1 MLRPYARKEL
11 SAEDVKVFDL
21 LVRRDHW
28 VRQAAQ
34 HVDFL
39 EIRQV
44 VGDYYRLD
52 FGCPCV
58 EPVLLIKLE
67 FLMYHDNL
75 SDSQVFARA
84 ETDMAYRWFL
94 DLGRNDHLPDVSTL
108 RKFRS
113 RLGPE
118 GHKAVFHCLLKQA
131 REHGLVK
138 DRLRIKDATH
148 VIADIA
154 VPAGLT
160 LIAQARNRL
169 LNAAEPFAPES
180 VAGEYVRIENIRTT
194 TDGRADDLR
203 LIARVDHLR
212 DILGWATKIAAPP
225 DAETNPTWQKLI
237 QAIEIARKTLA
248 GHDNPEEGDKLRS
261 VSDPEARRG
270 RHGEFYD
277 GYLVDVMVDA
287 DSELITA
294 INVLSAN
301 GGGESAD
308 ALALLREETSLHG
321 NTIEK
326 LSMDG
331 AGYNGPVL
339 RQLEEDHSVEVFVP
353 AKADSQQDRIS
364 ADAFQLSED
373 GSHVICPAGQKSHY
387 HQREDARHTTIFRFT
402 EEVCRTCPLLSQC
415 VNQIKKPFGRSVRK
429 NDYLPEY
436 ERVRERAKTPEYA
449 AVKKEHPLI
458 ERKLGQLMNRYRCR
472 RARYRGQP
480 RVLSQMIMG
489 ATAAN
494 LNRIIRLLDTGVQI
508 AFG

>member
-1 MLRPYARKEL
+1 
-11 SAEDVKVFDL
+11 
-21 LVRRDHW
+21 
-28 VRQAAQ
+28 
-34 HVDFL
+34 
-39 EIRQV
+39 
-44 VGDYYRLD
+44 
-52 FGCPCV
+52 
-58 EPVLLIKLE
+58 
-67 FLMYHDNL
+67 
-75 SDSQVFARA
+75 
-84 ETDMAYRWFL
+84 
-94 DLGRNDHLPDVSTL
+94 
-108 RKFRS
+108 
-113 RLGPE
+113 
-118 GHKAVFHCLLKQA
+118 LLKQA

-160 LIAQARNRL
+160 LVAQARNRL
-169 LNAAEPFAPES
+169 LDAAEPFAIES
-180 VAGEYVRIENIRTT
+180 VARERVRIETIRTT

-212 DILGWATKIAAPP
+212 EILGWATKIAAPP

-237 QAIEIARKTLA
+237 EAIEIARKILA

-277 GYLVDVMVDA
+277 GYLVDVTVDA
-287 DSELITA
+287 DSQLFTA
-294 INVLSAN
+294 VNLLPAN
-301 GGGESAD
+301 GGNESVD
-308 ALALLREETSLHG
+308 ALELLRQETSLHG
-321 NTIEK
+321 NTIEN
-326 LSMDG
+326 LSIDK
-331 AGYNGPVL
+331 AGYDGPVL
-339 RQLEEDHSVEVFVP
+339 RQLEEDCAVKVFVP

-373 GSHVICPAGQKSHY
+373 ASHVTCPAGQESHY
-387 HQREDARHTTIFRFT
+387 RQRDESRHVTIFRFK
-402 EEVCRTCPLLSQC
+402 EQVCRTCPLLSQC
-415 VNQIKKPFGRSVRK
+415 VNQLKKPFGRSVRK

-436 ERVRERAKTPEYA
+436 ERVRERTKTPEYA
-449 AVKKEHPLI
+449 AVKKEHPLV

-472 RARYRGQP
+472 RARYRGRL

-494 LNRIIRLLDTGVQI
+494 LNRIIRLLDTGTQI